1 MQPLVKRLLI
11 FAACLALA
19 WAAHRPLLGAGFL
32 GSDAAVLED
41 TQRAFEV
48 EGAGAPWG
56 VAAVD
61 HRPVAALSLAFSRSL
76 RAAEGVYTGGD
87 AGRLR
92 LEGLILLILAAFGVR
107 SAVARAMEPWTG
119 REHAR
124 AAGIAS
130 GALLLVHPLLVP
142 LAAHLPARGDAIG
155 LAASAWSVA
164 FLLRGRQRR
173 RAGPLVLAFL
183 LAVLAAAA
191 SPSAL
196 ILVPLSFG
204 LEFVAAHRHRP
215 LRVRLRTAAQVGAG
229 YAAALLLELG
239 VRLSMQPPSFTTAVR
254 EPIDPAAVFAGDGG
268 GLLRLLA
275 VSAEKVGVVVL
286 PVNTTGVGA
295 LGYGLAVLALLV
307 ALHPGIVAARAA
319 PRLWGRF
326 LAGWAVA
333 LTVLLLLGT
342 RERFLPSNLGDLQG
356 ATFLGVCMAVGLG
369 TSATALAGLRRT
381 VLPVAVGAM
390 YAFLAAGSGGTIEE
404 AAAEV
409 GALQDAVLEAAREDG
424 WTRTVVVL
432 DPPRTVAGVEALRQ
446 QEDRSLASAPF
457 VPRGSQPVEVIGLE
471 SESFWAVAGG
481 SETFAALRAEG
492 VTLLLPA
499 EPEPAVDPSGEA
511 PGSAGAGGGLS
522 ARRAVRLPAPRAETG
537 LGDREEFGWVGEGAS
552 PASRAFDPFEAASIR
567 VIARASSEGE
577 AVELTQP
584 LARWRGS
591 SGEEVDGTARGVWIR
606 GADGR
611 TEAVFHPG
619 GDLDWLAAGEVISVW
634 FPGTLARPDAAVVAA
649 TPRALPESVQPRVVG
664 DDWTFDLDGA
674 SLATPLDEVSE
685 AWVLWVV
692 DPLSGGSVELEARVA
707 ATGRLTVDGAAC
719 FHDLD
724 LLWILDRRLD
734 GVPVERARGRRR

>member
-1 MQPLVKRLLI
+1 MQPLLKRLLI
-11 FAACLALA
+11 FAACLLLA
-19 WAAHRPLLGAGFL
+19 WSAHRPLLGAGFL

-41 TQRAFEV
+41 TQRAFDFE
-48 EGAGAPWG
+48 ESGAPWG

-76 RAAEGVYTGGD
+76 RAAEGVYTPGD

-92 LEGLILLILAAFGVR
+92 LEGLILLMVAAFGVR

-173 RAGPLVLAFL
+173 RTGFLVIAFL
-183 LAVLAAAA
+183 LALLAAGA
-191 SPSAL
+191 SPAAL
-196 ILVPLSFG
+196 ILLPLSFG

-215 LRVRLRTAAQVGAG
+215 FRARLRTSLQVAACYG
-229 YAAALLLELG
+229 AALLMELG
-239 VRLSMQPPSFTTAVR
+239 VRRAMQPPSFTTAVA
-254 EPIDPAAVFAGDGG
+254 EPLDPALIIAGDGG
-268 GLLRLLA
+268 GLLRVLA

-295 LGYGLAVLALLV
+295 VGYGLAVLALLV

-333 LTVLLLLGT
+333 LLVLLLLGT
-342 RERFLPSNLGDLQG
+342 RQRFLPSSLGDLQG

-369 TSATALAGLRRT
+369 TSATALAGMRRT
-381 VLPVAVGAM
+381 VLPVTVGAL
-390 YAFLAAGSGGTIEE
+390 YAFLAAGSGQTIEA

-409 GALQDAVLEAAREDG
+409 GALQGAVLEAAREDD
-424 WTRTVVVL
+424 WARTVVVL
-432 DPPRTVAGVEALRQ
+432 DPPRFVAGVQALRQ

-457 VPRGSQPVEVIGLE
+457 VPRGSRPVDVLGLE
-471 SESFWAVAGG
+471 SESFWAVATA
-481 SETFAALRAEG
+481 SSDFMALRERG

-499 EPEPAVDPSGEA
+499 ETAE
-511 PGSAGAGGGLS
+511 AGGES
-522 ARRAVRLPAPRAETG
+522 QRRAVRLPIPSAGTG
-537 LGDREEFGWVGEGAS
+537 LGERGEFGWVGEGAS
-552 PASRAFDPFEAASIR
+552 PASRSFDPFSASSVR
-567 VIARASSEGE
+567 VIARAG
-577 AVELTQP
+577 T
-584 LARWRGS
+584 
-591 SGEEVDGTARGVWIR
+591 SGEPLELSTPVVRWSGSANGGVDGTAEGVWVR
-606 GADGR
+606 AENGR
-611 TEAVFHPG
+611 TEAIFSPG
-619 GDLDWLAAGEVISVW
+619 DDLDWLASGEIMAVW
-634 FPGTLARPDAAVVAA
+634 FPGALARPEGAVISSSPRRLPEAVV
-649 TPRALPESVQPRVVG
+649 PRVVG
-664 DDWTFDLDGA
+664 DDWTFDLGEA
-674 SLATPLDEVSE
+674 VLAPPMDEVKE
-685 AWVLWVV
+685 EWVLWVV
-692 DPLSGGSVELEARVA
+692 DPRGGKSIQLEARMA

-719 FHDLD
+719 FQNLD
-724 LLWILDRRLD
+724 VLWVLDRRLD
-734 GVPVERARGRRR
+734 GVAVDRARGRRR

>member
-1 MQPLVKRLLI
+1 MQPLLKRLLI

-19 WAAHRPLLGAGFL
+19 WSAHRPLLGAGFL

-48 EGAGAPWG
+48 EESGAPWG

-76 RAAEGVYTGGD
+76 RAAEGIYTAGD

-92 LEGLILLILAAFGVR
+92 LEGLLLLILAAFGVR

-164 FLLRGRQRR
+164 FFLRGRQHRR
-173 RAGPLVLAFL
+173 VGFLVVAFL
-183 LAVLAAAA
+183 LALLAAAS
-191 SPSAL
+191 SPAAL
-196 ILVPLSFG
+196 ILLPLSFG

-215 LRVRLRTAAQVGAG
+215 LQVRLRTSLQVAAG
-229 YAAALLLELG
+229 YGAALLAELL
-239 VRLSMQPPSFTTAVR
+239 VRRAMQPPSIATEIA
-254 EPIDPAAVFAGDGG
+254 EPLDPAQILAGDGG
-268 GLLRLLA
+268 GVLRLLA

-286 PVNTTGVGA
+286 PVNTIGVGA
-295 LGYGLAVLALLV
+295 IGYGLAVLALLV

-326 LAGWAVA
+326 LGGWAVA
-333 LTVLLLLGT
+333 LTVLLLLGS
-342 RERFLPSNLGDLQG
+342 RERFLPSSLGDLQG

-369 TSATALAGLRRT
+369 TSATALAGMRRT
-381 VLPVAVGAM
+381 VLPVTVGAL
-390 YAFLAAGSGGTIEE
+390 YAFLAAGSGQTIEE

-409 GALQDAVLEAAREDG
+409 GALQDSVLEAAREDG

-432 DPPRTVAGVEALRQ
+432 DPPRVVAGVHALRQ

-457 VPRGSQPVEVIGLE
+457 VPLGSLPVRVLGLE
-471 SESFWAVAGG
+471 SASFWAVAT
-481 SETFAALRAEG
+481 SSPEFEALRSGG
-492 VTLLLPA
+492 VTLLLPK
-499 EPEPAVDPSGEA
+499 PKGEA
-511 PGSAGAGGGLS
+511 GATR
-522 ARRAVRLPAPRAETG
+522 AAVRIPGPGAETT
-537 LGDREEFGWVGEGAS
+537 LGERGEFGWVGEGAS
-552 PASRAFDPFEAASIR
+552 PASRTFDPFEASSVR
-567 VIARASSEGE
+567 VIARAATSSEP
-577 AVELTQP
+577 VELSTP
-584 LARWRGS
+584 LVRWRGS
-591 SGEEVDGTARGVWIR
+591 AGGDAEGTAEGVWVR
-606 GADGR
+606 GDGGR
-611 TEAVFHPG
+611 SEAIFYPG
-619 GDLDWLAAGEVISVW
+619 GDLDWLASGEVLSVW
-634 FPGTLARPDAAVVAA
+634 FPGTLARPDAAVIAA
-649 TPRALPESVQPRVVG
+649 APRPLPETVVPRVVG
-664 DDWTFDLDGA
+664 EDWTFDLDGA
-674 SLATPLDEVSE
+674 DLAPAMDEVSE
-685 AWVLWVV
+685 EWVLWVI
-692 DPLSGGSVELEARVA
+692 DPRSGNSIELEARFA

-724 LLWILDRRLD
+724 LIWVLDRRLA
-734 GVPVERARGRRR
+734 GVAVDRARGRRR